1 MEMERT
7 SQKFFTKYP
16 NNRFKVQKLHLTL
29 KIMTIKPLMGHR
41 TKNNQKNLS
50 SGKFKFRLFYQ
61 LVMVA
66 FYFPTLLVN

>member
-29 KIMTIKPLMGHR
+29 KIMTIKPLMEH
-41 TKNNQKNLS
+41 NQKNLS
-50 SGKFKFRLFYQ
+50 RGKFKFRLFYQ